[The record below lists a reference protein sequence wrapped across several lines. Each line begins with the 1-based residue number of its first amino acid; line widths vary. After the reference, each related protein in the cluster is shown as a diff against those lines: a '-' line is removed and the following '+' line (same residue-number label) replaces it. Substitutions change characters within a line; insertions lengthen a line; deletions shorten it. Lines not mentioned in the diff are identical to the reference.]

1 MQEPSFTNFQAYFG
15 SRRPFL
21 WSVNWLFCRPCR
33 PRNSDAFWGTVQVF
47 EIPKDDRKI
56 IKRQRLGQLGV
67 ASQLLKL
74 WQIWWWSLPDLEE
87 LCFKHWKL
95 KVYQLVCIY
104 LDSKCWSAKTSNF
117 PQGYTGKKNHLIIW
131 FFWVWPLR
139 NVPHLVSPSFS
150 PFAPPHWSWVSPGP
164 LDPWRCWSSSPLHSD
179 P

>member
-74 WQIWWWSLPDLEE
+74 LQIWWWSLPDLEE
-87 LCFKHWKL
+87 LCSSTENWR
-95 KVYQLVCIY
+95 C
-104 LDSKCWSAKTSNF
+104 TSLCASIWIPNVDLLRL
-117 PQGYTGKKNHLIIW
+117 PISPKDIRGKKKIIW
-131 FFWVWPLR
+131 SSGSSEFDLSETFHIWCRHRSRHL
-139 NVPHLVSPSFS
+139 PHLTDHGSHQV
-150 PFAPPHWSWVSPGP
+150 H
-164 LDPWRCWSSSPLHSD
+164 
-179 P
+179 

>member
-33 PRNSDAFWGTVQVF
+33 PRNSDAFWGTVQVLG
-47 EIPKDDRKI
+47 IPKDARKI

-117 PQGYTGKKNHLIIW
+117 PQGYTGEKKSSDHLVLLSLTSPKRSTFGVAIVLAICPTSLIMGLTRSIRSLALLII
-131 FFWVWPLR
+131 L
-139 NVPHLVSPSFS
+139 SAS
-150 PFAPPHWSWVSPGP
+150 
-164 LDPWRCWSSSPLHSD
+164 
-179 P
+179 

>member
-1 MQEPSFTNFQAYFG
+1 MQEPSFTNVQAYFG

-74 WQIWWWSLPDLEE
+74 LQIWWWSLPDLEE
-87 LCFKHWKL
+87 LCSSTENWR
-95 KVYQLVCIY
+95 C
-104 LDSKCWSAKTSNF
+104 TSLCASIWIPNVDLLRL
-117 PQGYTGKKNHLIIW
+117 PISPKDIRGKKKSSDHLVLLSLTSPKRSTFGVAIVLAICPTSLIMGLTRSIRSLALLII
-131 FFWVWPLR
+131 L
-139 NVPHLVSPSFS
+139 SAS
-150 PFAPPHWSWVSPGP
+150 
-164 LDPWRCWSSSPLHSD
+164 
-179 P
+179 